1 MSMST
6 HIPGI
11 VAKHK
16 IVTPGCQRMHGIT
29 DAAMIALD
37 ELKREYEACN
47 TRDNRDAGA
56 EFHFVLTVDRP
67 NG

>member
-1 MSMST
+1 MSISA
-6 HIPGI
+6 HIPGM

-16 IVTPGCQRMHGIT
+16 IVTPECQRTHG
-29 DAAMIALD
+29 DSVAAQMALD

-47 TRDNRDAGA
+47 TKDNRAAGA

-67 NG
+67 HE